1 MPSNYKVEISVV
13 MSVYNGEAYLSEAID
28 SILQQSFTDFEFII
42 LNDGSTDDTEKI
54 ILSYKDNRIVYIDI
68 GFNVGLVESLNRG
81 LQYSKGKY
89 IARMDADD
97 IAMKDRFKYQV
108 EAFTKNP
115 NAVVV
120 GTDYYAFNEKGTKR
134 NRNINDS
141 DYLKTLLLFGP
152 SFCHPSTMIKN
163 IFKAKK
169 IQYDRNYVHVEDYEL
184 WTDLVSYGE
193 FVNVNVPLLKYRS
206 HDNQISHVKR
216 MEQLRKCA
224 DIRKHYLNHLGF
236 KYTEE
241 QFKTHNFISDNYFI
255 DSKQELMAIQA
266 WLFHLIKQNHLLNVY
281 NKRSFNKCI
290 NKMWLDSCGNS
301 NLGLYAFKAYFQSK
315 ISKLFQVGFG
325 SHSKLLVKCI
335 IRYFKK

>member
-13 MSVYNGEAYLSEAID
+13 MSVYNGGAYLAKAID
-28 SILQQSFTDFEFII
+28 SILQQSFADFEFII

-81 LQYSKGKY
+81 LQYSKGNY

-97 IAMKDRFKYQV
+97 IAMKHRFKYQV
-108 EAFTKNP
+108 EAFRKNP
-115 NAVVV
+115 NTVAV
-120 GTDYYAFNEKGTKR
+120 GTDYYAFNDQGTKR

-152 SFCHPSTMIKN
+152 SFCHPTTMIKN

-169 IQYDRNYVHVEDYEL
+169 LQYDRKYVHVEDYEL
-184 WTDLVSYGE
+184 WTDLVSFGD
-193 FVNVNVPLLKYRS
+193 FANINMPLLKYRS

-224 DIRKHYLNHLGF
+224 DIRKQYLNHLGF
-236 KYTEE
+236 KFTEE

-255 DSKQELMAIQA
+255 DSKQELAAIEA
-266 WLFHLIKQNHLLNVY
+266 WLFYLIKQNHLLNVY
-281 NKRSFNKCI
+281 NKQSFNKCI

-325 SHSKLLVKCI
+325 SHYKLLLKCI